1 MAEEKPNTNITSQA
15 MLSDDDISALEHV
28 LQYIKGASPSSI
40 TPLEMEMLSDDQ
52 FGRTE
57 TARSRRGVVFVV

>member
-1 MAEEKPNTNITSQA
+1 MGVVIRLKQKRNKMAEEKSNTNITSQA

-40 TPLEMEMLSDDQ
+40 TPLELEMLSD
-52 FGRTE
+52 E
-57 TARSRRGVVFVV
+57 